1 MPTTSAPAVR
11 ASVRNS
17 LSESSTLHKLSLSS
31 CSTATRK
38 ACSGLPREVVSLRR
52 GCFTVSSFP
61 AFLNVFYCHIDIILT
76 LEYENASPNQFMVLP
91 HLGGWLP
98 RTPTR
103 GPTPLHTT
111 PVPTA
116 FHGHPQA
123 SHGHP
128 QGAPHLTTPP
138 LSLRPLIGGRSQVH
152 KNLYH
157 QLKCG
162 IVGNSL
168 IKKLLT
174 FAKRLLCT
182 A

>member
-1 MPTTSAPAVR
+1 VPTTSAPAVR
-11 ASVRNS
+11 ASVLNS
-17 LSESSTLHKLSLSS
+17 LSESSTLHKLSLSP

-52 GCFTVSSFP
+52 GCFTVGSFP
-61 AFLNVFYCHIDIILT
+61 AFLNVFYCRIDVILT

-91 HLGGWLP
+91 HLGG
-98 RTPTR
+98 
-103 GPTPLHTT
+103 GC
-111 PVPTA
+111 
-116 FHGHPQA
+116 
-123 SHGHP
+123 HGHP

-138 LSLRPLIGGRSQVH
+138 LSLRPLIGGRSPVH

-157 QLKCG
+157 QLRCG